1 MLTSLNQARR
11 SKLDPPSI
19 MSGFTLSPCHLV
31 TMSLLLAAVGCADN
45 QSQQAAQR
53 PTADAKQESVL
64 KDPMGYGG
72 NTEKVDITGGG
83 ISNFDKKSF
92 NKDVDTVFNP

>member
-1 MLTSLNQARR
+1 MLLKTKDVRR
-11 SKLDPPSI
+11 ELGRRAAKRLSI
-19 MSGFTLSPCHLV
+19 ASSPCRLV
-31 TMSLLLAAVGCADN
+31 ALSLLLGGCADN
-45 QSQQAAQR
+45 QGQPGAQR
-53 PTADAKQESVL
+53 QTADSKQESVL

-72 NTEKVDITGGG
+72 STEKVDITGGG